1 VIDIMACG
9 LFVWRGF
16 AVRVLGPGMRVIGL
30 QLVGF
35 YDGQPIGWVRFM
47 LRAPVLTA
55 LRQRS
60 SKAAPSLPNETAAR

>member
-16 AVRVLGPGMRVIGL
+16 AVRVGPGMRVIGL

-35 YDGQPIGWVRFM
+35 DDGQPIGCVRFM

-55 LRQRS
+55 LRKRS